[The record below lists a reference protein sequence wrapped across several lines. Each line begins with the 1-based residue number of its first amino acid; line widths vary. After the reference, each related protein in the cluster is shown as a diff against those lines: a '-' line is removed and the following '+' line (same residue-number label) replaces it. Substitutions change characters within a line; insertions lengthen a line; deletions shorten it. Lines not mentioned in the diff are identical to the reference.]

1 MKFRKPQVEPIE
13 INLTPMIDCLL
24 FLVVFLLLS
33 TTFNKYSRLNL
44 VLPQATGVPEVEQ
57 KKAIDIAVNA
67 AGRYT
72 VNGQDLAGD
81 GEAELSAAI
90 RQAAGDDRQR
100 PIVLAADGKA
110 THQSVVR
117 VMDVVGKLGFMNL
130 NISTRIPAGER
141 P

>member
-44 VLPQATGVPEVEQ
+44 VLPQATGVPEAEQ
-57 KKAIDIAVNA
+57 KKAIEIAVNA

-90 RQAAGDDRQR
+90 RQASGNDHQR